1 MIINI
6 TSETGETSTDST
18 VKPAPAKGKEK
29 LPRWFNTIA
38 ATKKQINKMKKGGAQ
53 KAHPHKW
60 NSKAPSNIEFTVQ
73 QRLDMVEIWQNAA
86 NRTGRKQGLA
96 AKWGVNKTTVRR

>member
-53 KAHPHKW
+53 KARPHKR
-60 NSKAPSNIEFTVQ
+60 NSKAKHHGKLVWVHSSC
-73 QRLDMVEIWQNAA
+73 
-86 NRTGRKQGLA
+86 GRMH
-96 AKWGVNKTTVRR
+96 R